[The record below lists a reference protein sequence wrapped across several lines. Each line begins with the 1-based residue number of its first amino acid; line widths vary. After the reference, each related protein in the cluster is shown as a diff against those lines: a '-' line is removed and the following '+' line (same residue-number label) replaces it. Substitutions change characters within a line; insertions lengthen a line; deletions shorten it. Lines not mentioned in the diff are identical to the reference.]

1 MRIPCVIFFAVLALI
16 AGIVLADETRLS
28 SSGIQNPFFALD
40 TATKDA
46 SHQSYEAQAAMLKE
60 LGYAGWGPS
69 GEQNVPEMLK
79 ALDAQSLKMFAL
91 YTGLNMDPEGPAYD
105 PKLKDTLAALK
116 GRETILWV
124 FVTSKK
130 HKPSS
135 TDGDERAVAI
145 LREVADLAHEVG
157 MRVAI
162 YPHFAFYVEK
172 TDDAVRLAR
181 KANRRNLGVTFN
193 LCHWLRSEPGQDLL
207 PLLRRAMP
215 YLFVVTINGADREG
229 TDWSRLIQPLGEGD
243 YDVYGLLKAL
253 RNLGFEGP
261 IGFQGYG
268 IKGDVHAVLKKT
280 MDAWREYQRRL
291 AEEQR
296 PRR

>member
-1 MRIPCVIFFAVLALI
+1 MSVPCLNFFAVLMLMT
-16 AGIVLADETRLS
+16 GIFLGDETRP
-28 SSGIQNPFFALD
+28 SGSDVENFFFALD

-46 SHQSYEAQAAMLKE
+46 AYQSYEAQAAMLKE

-79 ALDAQSLKMFAL
+79 ALDAHGLKMFAL
-91 YTGLNMDPEGPAYD
+91 YTGLNIDPEGPAYD

-116 GRETILWV
+116 ERKTILWV

-135 TDGDERAVAI
+135 TDGDERAVAL
-145 LREVADLAHEVG
+145 LREVADLAHEAG
-157 MRVAI
+157 LRVAI

-229 TDWSRLIQPLGEGD
+229 TDWGRLIQPLGEGD
-243 YDVYGLLKAL
+243 YDVYGLLTAL